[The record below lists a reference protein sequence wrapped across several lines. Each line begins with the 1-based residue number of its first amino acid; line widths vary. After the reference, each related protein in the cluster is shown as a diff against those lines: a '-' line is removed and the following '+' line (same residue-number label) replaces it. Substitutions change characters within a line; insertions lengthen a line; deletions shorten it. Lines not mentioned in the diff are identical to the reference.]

1 MKKVISFMDEC
12 NGSIAK
18 KSRAKELEE
27 IIDFCKKKI
36 NEVEEYDVC
45 REHYSCDEVTDAYDS
60 VIDFIEEKEKE
71 DYMASL
77 DEKSARD

>member
-1 MKKVISFMDEC
+1 MPY

-18 KSRAKELEE
+18 KSRTKELEE

-36 NEVEEYDVC
+36 NEVEEYDIT
-45 REHYSCDEVTDAYDS
+45 RDSYSCDEVTDAYDS

-77 DEKSARD
+77 DEKSARE